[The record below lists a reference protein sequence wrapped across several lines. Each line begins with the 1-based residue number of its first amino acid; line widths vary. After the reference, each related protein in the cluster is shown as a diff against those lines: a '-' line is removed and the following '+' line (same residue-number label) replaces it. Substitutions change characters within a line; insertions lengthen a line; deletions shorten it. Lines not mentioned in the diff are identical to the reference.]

1 MIRAMLVTLKDR
13 HIPLAGARNFRDFGG
28 YPAAGGRMVK
38 KGVLFRSDS
47 LHKLGTEDFN
57 RISEL
62 GIASICDLRRDSE
75 RLHAPTNWSDPT
87 TSIYHL
93 PLIGNDMEN
102 TISRATRQSGS
113 FDEQLARRIM
123 RDIYRYL
130 VTDDN
135 ALFHFRQLFALV
147 GEEANLPVLIHCSGG
162 KDRTGV
168 SCALILWMLGVSR
181 VDIIGDYLHSQQL
194 YGDRVDVVKATS
206 QLIEHESAGEWQHAA
221 LKLLFGVQREY
232 IETVFEVLDERAMT
246 PESFITDIVGND
258 ADVLYRLRSA
268 LLTDSG

>member
-1 MIRAMLVTLKDR
+1 MTLKDR
-13 HIPLAGARNFRDFGG
+13 HIPLIGARNFRDFGG
-28 YPAAGGRMVK
+28 YPAAGGRMVR

-47 LHKLGTEDFN
+47 LHKLGTEDFD
-57 RISEL
+57 RISGL

-75 RLHAPTNWSDPT
+75 RIHAPTNWSDPT

-102 TISRATRQSGS
+102 SVRRLTRQSGS
-113 FDEQLARRIM
+113 FDEERARRIM
-123 RDIYRYL
+123 KDIYRYL
-130 VTDDN
+130 VSDDH
-135 ALFHFRQLFALV
+135 ALFHFRWLFALV

-181 VDIIGDYLHSQQL
+181 VDIVTDYLHSQQL
-194 YGDRVDVVKATS
+194 YGDTVDVVKATS
-206 QLIEHESAGEWQHAA
+206 QMIEHERAGKWQHAA

-232 IETVFEVLDERAMT
+232 IETVFEVLDEKDMT
-246 PESFITDIVGND
+246 PESFISDMVGSD
-258 ADVLYRLRSA
+258 AEVLFRLRSA